1 MARAAALAAIALV
14 ACASAARAVES
25 DPLPVPEGGARQ
37 RAVTAYNEGVKLMVD
52 RHYAAAQQK
61 FEEALA
67 ADEGLAEAHNNLAFS
82 LRMQGAFNRER
93 ALRHYDRALELK
105 PDLARAYM
113 YRGVLFTQM
122 GDLAR
127 ARADH
132 AQLRALDPQ
141 LAARLE
147 RIMAGDGRD
156 ESDGLTPQY
165 D

>member
-1 MARAAALAAIALV
+1 
-14 ACASAARAVES
+14 VES
-25 DPLPVPEGGARQ
+25 DPLPVPKGGARQ
-37 RAVTAYNEGVKLMVD
+37 RAVAAYNAGVKLMVD
-52 RHYAAAQQK
+52 KHYAAAQQK

-67 ADEGLAEAHNNLAFS
+67 ADEQLAEAHNNLAFS
-82 LRMQGAFNRER
+82 LRMQGALNRER

-132 AQLRALDPQ
+132 ARLLSLDPG

-147 RIMAGDGRD
+147 RVIRGDGRD
-156 ESDGLTPQY
+156 EGDGLTPQY